1 MIPFI
6 RSSTVGKTST
16 VKSDQWMSGVGL
28 GETDC
33 NGQQENLGRVRE
45 MFYILT
51 ADMITQV

>member
-1 MIPFI
+1 MIPFT

-16 VKSDQWMSGVGL
+16 VKSDQWMSEVGW

-51 ADMITQV
+51 AEMITWV